1 MEHRTLLYRPCIVPH
16 HGGRL
21 RAVAGVMS
29 LPIGRTS
36 HPVLRSH
43 REVLQHYLGDLI
55 YGAND
60 GIVTTFAVVAGVAG
74 ADLSP
79 RIVLIL
85 GISNLLADGFSMGA
99 SNYLAIRSRSSAEL
113 QVSGSISEPF
123 AVRHGIVTFAA
134 FVTAGSLPL
143 LAYLLPVV
151 EQGRFTVTAIFG
163 ALSLFVI
170 GASRTLLASG
180 SWWINGLEMLGVG
193 GVAATLA
200 FFVGSL
206 VSGWTA
212 AGS

>member
-1 MEHRTLLYRPCIVPH
+1 MIVVAV
-16 HGGRL
+16 
-21 RAVAGVMS
+21 RAVAGVMP
-29 LPIGRTS
+29 LPTGRTS
-36 HPVLRSH
+36 HPILRSH

-123 AVRHGIVTFAA
+123 AVGHGICNIRSFRNGWLLAA
-134 FVTAGSLPL
+134 SGLPSAGSRARAFYCHRHIRRALIVRDRGFENS
-143 LAYLLPVV
+143 AGQRFVV
-151 EQGRFTVTAIFG
+151 DQRTGDAGCRRRRRDTSLFRWWLSQRMDSGRF
-163 ALSLFVI
+163 LSP
-170 GASRTLLASG
+170 
-180 SWWINGLEMLGVG
+180 
-193 GVAATLA
+193 
-200 FFVGSL
+200 
-206 VSGWTA
+206 
-212 AGS
+212 